1 MTEAALSS
9 ASLWDRWRGELAAT
23 VQLAVPIAL
32 TQLGQVAMM
41 TTDLALIGRLG
52 DRPVAAAALGHT
64 ILYTAFMMCLGLA
77 SAVAPLASQAVGARN
92 PRRIRR
98 SVRVGLW
105 AVLITGVP
113 LTLLQLLGGKLLLAL
128 GQQADVAA
136 LADRYLLGL
145 AWSLVPSC
153 AFIALRNFMSAL
165 DRPQPALWITLL
177 AIPANA
183 AVAAA
188 LIYGWFG
195 LPALDLLGAGLAT
208 TMVSIG
214 MCIAILVICHS
225 RRPFRKFHV
234 LGHFWRADWA
244 MLRELTIIGTPISG
258 MFLLE
263 YGVFAAAALLMGWIG
278 TAALVGHQ
286 IALQIAA
293 IVFMVPLGIGMAA
306 TVRVG
311 QAAGR
316 RDPDAAQRAGFAAI
330 MLGVVFMAAMALLV
344 IAIRHEIPVLFLGVS
359 ADAQT
364 AALTATL
371 LLLAATFFLADG
383 IQTIAVGAL
392 RGLNDTRVPLV
403 YAAGSF
409 WLVAFVA
416 AYVLAFPLRV
426 GAAGVWMGL
435 SIGLAVYA
443 VLLVVRFRSLT
454 RRGYLPDVPRAV
466 T

>member
-1 MTEAALSS
+1 
-9 ASLWDRWRGELAAT
+9 
-23 VQLAVPIAL
+23 
-32 TQLGQVAMM
+32 
-41 TTDLALIGRLG
+41 LALIGRLG
-52 DRPVAAAALGHT
+52 DQPVAAAALGHV
-64 ILYTAFMMCLGLA
+64 ILYSAFMACLGLA
-77 SAVAPLASQAVGARN
+77 SAVSPLASQAVGARN
-92 PRRIRR
+92 PRRLRR

-113 LTLLQLLGGKLLLAL
+113 LTLVQMLGGEFLRAL
-128 GQQADVAA
+128 GQNAGVAA

-145 AWSLVPSC
+145 AWSVLPSC
-153 AFIALRNFMSAL
+153 AFITLRNFMSAL

-177 AIPANA
+177 AIPANGA
-183 AVAAA
+183 LGYA
-188 LIYGWFG
+188 LIHGAAG

-208 TMVSIG
+208 TLVNLTMF
-214 MCIAILVICHS
+214 IAIMVVCHV

-244 MLRELTIIGTPISG
+244 MMRELTTIGMPISG

-263 YGVFAAAALLMGWIG
+263 YGVFAAAAVLMGWIG

-316 RDPDAAQRAGFAAI
+316 RDPEGAQRAGFAAVL
-330 MLGVVFMAAMALLV
+330 LGIAFMAVMAV
-344 IAIRHEIPVLFLGVS
+344 VVVAVRHEIRVLFLGAG

-364 AALTATL
+364 ITLTATL
-371 LLLAATFFLADG
+371 LLVAATFFLADG

-392 RGLNDTRVPLV
+392 RGLNDTRVPLLF
-403 YAAGSF
+403 AIASF
-409 WLVAFVA
+409 WLIAFAA
-416 AYVLAFPLRV
+416 AYVLAFPLKL
-426 GAAGVWMGL
+426 GAPGVWTGL

-443 VLLVVRFRSLT
+443 VLLMVRFRALT
-454 RRGYLPDVPRAV
+454 SRGYLPEVPRA
-466 T
+466 TA